1 MVRAMAELRV
11 WRAEEG
17 DREVAFAMVE
27 EYNAAVNVLVRDT
40 ADSFRRDYFGAGAG
54 LWLAES
60 DGAMVGC
67 IALRPLK
74 TRESAGEI
82 KRLYVRPE
90 FRGAGA
96 AAALLASLEQFAA
109 EYGYRWLYL
118 DSKDDL
124 EAAIRFYQR
133 HGYVPCERY
142 NENQQATVFMRKP
155 VGTQTSAS

>member
-1 MVRAMAELRV
+1 MAELHIF
-11 WRAEEG
+11 RAGERDCET
-17 DREVAFAMVE
+17 AFRLVE
-27 EYNAAVNVLVRDT
+27 EYNDAVNVLVRDT
-40 ADSFRRDYFGAGAG
+40 RESFARDYFGASAG
-54 LWLAES
+54 FWLAES
-60 DGAMVGC
+60 GSDVVGC

-74 TRESAGEI
+74 SRVSAGEI

-96 AAALLASLEQFAA
+96 AGALLAALERYAA

-124 EAAIRFYQR
+124 QAAIRFYQR
-133 HGYVPCERY
+133 HGYEPCERY

-155 VGTQTSAS
+155 VGTQTSAG